1 MEAAPFSAA
10 NYFPQRRRA
19 AQACAACSKRKTRC
33 DAVKPKCS
41 WCRTH
46 DLDCVYLD
54 SQQPRI
60 DANTS
65 VLLERI
71 QLLEDRLFSTPLFTG
86 LVGTLGSPASSLTAS
101 GPAVPAEV
109 ASAAVASLDASDLNA
124 QIPASHTANANYV
137 YEWPIVRQLLSQ
149 SQEEYSPA
157 LLFAGHHGKT
167 TDVFFQSSESPR
179 CLGPPPESWRLFRDG
194 TLPASTDSVGLYQ
207 TLLCLY
213 FEEAQMF
220 FPLLSFRD
228 LSAVLEEVVAT
239 EHPDESR
246 DSSISASQY
255 CLLLLVLAL
264 ASLVAS
270 GKTLIRLDR
279 VVHHHGKEAEVQMHL
294 SLSVQLWGKAALL
307 LGYVSTQSSLE
318 AAQCSMLASLYH
330 GASGR
335 VSESFHWAHVTATK
349 CEIIARST
357 ILNSKSPVEFADPF
371 RRLYWISFIWEGDF
385 MSELSVNLPSGIA
398 RLAPIPS
405 IASNMVSNWL

>member
-1 MEAAPFSAA
+1 
-10 NYFPQRRRA
+10 
-19 AQACAACSKRKTRC
+19 
-33 DAVKPKCS
+33 
-41 WCRTH
+41 
-46 DLDCVYLD
+46 
-54 SQQPRI
+54 
-60 DANTS
+60 
-65 VLLERI
+65 
-71 QLLEDRLFSTPLFTG
+71 
-86 LVGTLGSPASSLTAS
+86 
-101 GPAVPAEV
+101 
-109 ASAAVASLDASDLNA
+109 
-124 QIPASHTANANYV
+124 
-137 YEWPIVRQLLSQ
+137 
-149 SQEEYSPA
+149 
-157 LLFAGHHGKT
+157 
-167 TDVFFQSSESPR
+167 
-179 CLGPPPESWRLFRDG
+179 
-194 TLPASTDSVGLYQ
+194 
-207 TLLCLY
+207 
-213 FEEAQMF
+213 MF